1 MAAPAILIHGGAGSF
16 DAELFADEP
25 RTAQVLH
32 EVLHDAAVRLTAG
45 GAALDVAVEAV
56 GQLESFE
63 LFNAGYGAAL
73 CLDGTVEL
81 SAGLMRGTD
90 RAAGAVAG
98 ARTTEHPIAA
108 ARAVLDSDQVLLI
121 GEAADARAAAHG
133 IAQRDNEW
141 FVTDR
146 QRARLAERVVADHGT
161 VGAVCLD
168 TSGALAAATSTGGI
182 TGQPPGRVG
191 DTPLIGA
198 GTWADARV
206 AISCTGQGEAFIRSG
221 TARHIAELV
230 AAGCD
235 LASACRL
242 GLDDVTALGGGGGLI
257 ALAADG
263 TSALPFTTEA
273 MPRGRWRAAT
283 GSEVWV
289 RTSDPQP
296 TAGPGG

>member
-198 GTWADARV
+198 GTWADRRV
-206 AISCTGQGEAFIRSG
+206 AISCTGEGEAFIRSAAAHRLALG
-221 TARHIAELV
+221 LEAGATLEDAAGAALADV
-230 AAGCD
+230 AAVDG
-235 LASACRL
+235 
-242 GLDDVTALGGGGGLI
+242 VGGLI
-257 ALAADG
+257 AVAADG
-263 TSALPFTTEA
+263 AVAMPFTTEVMNRA
-273 MPRGRWRAAT
+273 VWRAGDEPVA
-283 GSEVWV
+283 WV
-289 RTSDPQP
+289 
-296 TAGPGG
+296 